1 MYNANDN
8 VHLKTK
14 FIMLILQ
21 LSLTLQMTRC
31 SRAKCGSENTK
42 QIDAYNVYCYDC
54 KRSSWVGNKIAWL
67 FKQVL

>member
-21 LSLTLQMTRC
+21 LSLTLQNDSVFAYKMWKRKHKADRC
-31 SRAKCGSENTK
+31 
-42 QIDAYNVYCYDC
+42 
-54 KRSSWVGNKIAWL
+54 L
-67 FKQVL
+67 